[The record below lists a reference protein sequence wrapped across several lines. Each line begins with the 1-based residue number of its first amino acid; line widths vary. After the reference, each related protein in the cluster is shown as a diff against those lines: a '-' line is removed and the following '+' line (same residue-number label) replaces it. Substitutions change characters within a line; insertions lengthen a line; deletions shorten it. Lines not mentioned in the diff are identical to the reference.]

1 MEDIRKNE
9 SKINDMRKNIVLTQV
24 TMDKIKENYE
34 DIIKEII
41 IKAINKEISE
51 EEIKNFINKRQE
63 IERISIK
70 ANIIRETIPTSSKE
84 LSEND
89 RNKIKNYYNTGN
101 FTQSE
106 LADIFGVAQA
116 TISRI
121 LKIDKENIA
130 VLAMDGRLNYEGEG
144 VLRIAKNVYPI
155 NLKLKLLEDGYYEFT
170 GTIDKKNANILPVYF
185 SNEELDN
192 ISLNDVVL
200 KNINNQVIKQKKI
213 ENLFISKVSKNKI
226 TYTFIPKNGFI

>member
-1 MEDIRKNE
+1 MEDIKKNE
-9 SKINDMRKNIVLTQV
+9 NKINDMRKNIVLTQI
-24 TMDKIKENYE
+24 TMNKIKENYE

-70 ANIIRETIPTSSKE
+70 ANIIRGSISTLSKV

-89 RNKIKNYYNTGN
+89 RNKIKNYYNTGD
-101 FTQSE
+101 FSQSE

-121 LKIDKENIA
+121 LKIDR
-130 VLAMDGRLNYEGEG
+130 V
-144 VLRIAKNVYPI
+144 
-155 NLKLKLLEDGYYEFT
+155 
-170 GTIDKKNANILPVYF
+170 
-185 SNEELDN
+185 
-192 ISLNDVVL
+192 
-200 KNINNQVIKQKKI
+200 
-213 ENLFISKVSKNKI
+213 
-226 TYTFIPKNGFI
+226 

>member
-89 RNKIKNYYNTGN
+89 RNKIKN
-101 FTQSE
+101 
-106 LADIFGVAQA
+106 
-116 TISRI
+116 
-121 LKIDKENIA
+121 LKE
-130 VLAMDGRLNYEGEG
+130 M
-144 VLRIAKNVYPI
+144 
-155 NLKLKLLEDGYYEFT
+155 
-170 GTIDKKNANILPVYF
+170 
-185 SNEELDN
+185 S
-192 ISLNDVVL
+192 
-200 KNINNQVIKQKKI
+200 
-213 ENLFISKVSKNKI
+213 
-226 TYTFIPKNGFI
+226 